1 MPFPEKRYIAV
12 LICAAVSFRLM
23 IKYYLVH
30 TLGFTNK
37 EAIRAIGSGN
47 LLVNGLAITEN
58 IEFDETSEIFYKG
71 TLLKPDTPFTYIAL
85 YKPRGIETT
94 HNPDIE
100 ANLTTVFSFERHL
113 GFAGRLDKESEG
125 LLILTNDGKYI
136 QRLSSP
142 AFEKEKEYLVT
153 VNREVTEEFL
163 DKIRA
168 GVDIMICKT
177 KPCAAEKVSGF
188 EFRIILTEGKNRQI
202 RRMCKAL
209 GSTVTRLIRL
219 RIDQVQLGDLKPGEY
234 RSFSLTS

>member
-1 MPFPEKRYIAV
+1 M
-12 LICAAVSFRLM
+12 SFRLY

-30 TLGFTNK
+30 SLGFTNK

-47 LLVNGLAITEN
+47 LVVNGQAITEN

-94 HNPDIE
+94 HNPEIE
-100 ANLTTVFSFERHL
+100 ANLTTVFSFDRHM
-113 GFAGRLDKESEG
+113 GFAGRLDKDSEG

-153 VNREVTEEFL
+153 VNRQLTDEFIE
-163 DKIRA
+163 KIRE

-177 KPCAAEKVSGF
+177 KPCFAERVSDF

-209 GSTVTRLIRL
+209 GCSVARLIRL
-219 RIDQVQLGDLKPGEY
+219 RIDQVLLGDLKPGEY
-234 RSFSLTS
+234 RPFVLGQ

>member
-1 MPFPEKRYIAV
+1 M
-12 LICAAVSFRLM
+12 SFRLN

-37 EAIRAIGSGN
+37 EAIRAIGSGK
-47 LLVNGLAITEN
+47 LVVNGQIITEN
-58 IEFDETSEIFYKG
+58 IEFDETSEIFYNG
-71 TLLKPDTPFTYIAL
+71 TLLKPNTPFTYIAL

-94 HNPDIE
+94 HNPEIE
-100 ANLTTVFSFERHL
+100 GNLTTVFSFERHM

-136 QRLSSP
+136 QRMSSP

-153 VNREVTEEFL
+153 VNRELTEEFL
-163 DKIRA
+163 EKIRG

-177 KPCAAEKVSGF
+177 KPCFAEKVSGF

-219 RIDQVQLGDLKPGEY
+219 RIDQVQLGDLQPGEY
-234 RSFSLTS
+234 RSFRLAK